1 MEKDIIN
8 LSLSTN
14 IAWINIRL
22 DDGRRDVTFIND
34 YIFIERCELGSD
46 GDWTYISYY
55 QNRVETHFEVRD
67 VLIIRGRHYFT
78 EDEVKAYLT
87 FT

>member
-8 LSLSTN
+8 LSTN
-14 IAWINIRL
+14 IAWIKIRL
-22 DDGRRDVTFIND
+22 YEGKRDVTFIND
-34 YIFIERCELGSD
+34 YIFIERCERGSD

-55 QNRVETHFEVRD
+55 QNKTETNFEVRD
-67 VLIIRGRHYFT
+67 ILIIRGHHYFT